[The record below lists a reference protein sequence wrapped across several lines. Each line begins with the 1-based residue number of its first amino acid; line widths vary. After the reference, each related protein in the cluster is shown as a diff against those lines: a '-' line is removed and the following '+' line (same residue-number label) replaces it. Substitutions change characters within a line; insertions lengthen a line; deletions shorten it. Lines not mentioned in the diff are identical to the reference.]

1 MTGYRNNRYKYLAT
15 SSTLIWDE
23 VNIWSLL
30 SQGRMNHS
38 RIITLHDPT
47 IDLYIF
53 AATCRAKRQYFP
65 TEHTSNPHLIPV
77 ELALDEHDFGMVQ
90 SAVQHKIE
98 ESSLIILG
106 NY

>member
-23 VNIWSLL
+23 VEIWGLLHQVSL
-30 SQGRMNHS
+30 NHS

-47 IDLYIF
+47 IAPHVF

-65 TEHTSNPHLIPV
+65 TEHTTNSHLKRI
-77 ELALDEHDFGMVQ
+77 EQALNEHDFGMYRVLC
-90 SAVQHKIE
+90 SIR
-98 ESSLIILG
+98 
-106 NY
+106 